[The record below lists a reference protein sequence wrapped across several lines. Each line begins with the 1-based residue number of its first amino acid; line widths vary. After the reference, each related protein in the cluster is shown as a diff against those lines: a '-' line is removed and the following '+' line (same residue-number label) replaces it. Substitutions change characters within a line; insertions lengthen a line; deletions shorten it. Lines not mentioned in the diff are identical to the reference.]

1 MLNNDYIISCCLP
14 PDHSLHR
21 SQAPGRYQPAAYDDD
36 DDDDAS
42 SMEAQLCLL
51 TQDYMSDLQN
61 YNHLSLL

>member
-1 MLNNDYIISCCLP
+1 MLNNDYIISCCLT

-21 SQAPGRYQPAAYDDD
+21 SQALGRYQPAPSDNE
-36 DDDDAS
+36 DDDAS
-42 SMEAQLCLL
+42 SMEAQLYLL